1 MKPYTSYESDY
12 YQWIQETVENLRN
25 RNFSEVDWENLI
37 EEIESMGKSEK
48 RALLSLLTRLLEHLL
63 KLAYWKSEQE
73 RNRNHWAAE
82 VVNFRTQIKTII
94 EDSPSLRTQLET
106 FYNKAYPSAVKS
118 VSKLFTLPPEA
129 EIDLTQALDDDWFP

>member
-1 MKPYTSYESDY
+1 MKPYTSYDTDY
-12 YQWIQETVENLRN
+12 YQWINETVENLRN

-48 RALLSLLTRLLEHLL
+48 RALLSLLNRLLEHLL

-73 RNRNHWAAE
+73 KNRNHWAAE
-82 VVNFRTQIKTII
+82 VVNFRAQIKTII
-94 EDSPSLRTQLET
+94 EDSPSLRPQLEN

-118 VSKLFTLPPEA
+118 VSKLFVLPPEA
-129 EIDLTQALDDDWFP
+129 DIYLTQALDDDWFP

>member
-1 MKPYTSYESDY
+1 MKTYTSYDTDY
-12 YQWIQETVENLRN
+12 YQWINETVENLRN
-25 RNFSEVDWENLI
+25 RNFSEVDWDNLI

-73 RNRNHWAAE
+73 QNRNHWAAE
-82 VVNFRTQIKTII
+82 VVNFRTQIKNII
-94 EDSPSLRTQLET
+94 EDSPSLRPQLET

-118 VSKLFTLPPEA
+118 VSQLFTLPPEA
-129 EIDLTQALDDDWFP
+129 EIDFTQALDEDWFP